1 MSKRA
6 RTDEGPR
13 LFHMKVAYC
22 GKIATTPSKEDGS
35 LLGFVGKLFQA
46 RNAAGEKN
54 PTLITLEK
62 GEKGREHWHMQGTTA
77 CSEKQIKNIREEICK
92 AHSLTA
98 EKKRQI
104 AKGEKASTPH
114 PTSRSTKEVTAA
126 GLQYMV
132 KKDAKVIFKY
142 GLTDS
147 EIAEL
152 REKSAQHVEGMKK
165 KVEDHVGKIEIKWPH
180 IANMQAWLLEMMH
193 EVLVSMRALEHKT
206 SPKHFKVDLLK
217 ALIARAP
224 TRDHEI
230 WLEAELYG
238 FKH

>member
-1 MSKRA
+1 MSKKA

-22 GKIATTPSKEDGS
+22 GKIASTPPEEEGSLQSFLIKLFEPKYSKENKCPV
-35 LLGFVGKLFQA
+35 LV
-46 RNAAGEKN
+46 
-54 PTLITLEK
+54 TLEK
-62 GEKGREHWHMQGTTA
+62 GEKGREHWHMQGTTTL
-77 CSEKQIKNIREEICK
+77 SEKQIKNVREEICK
-92 AHSLTA
+92 HHSLTL

-132 KKDAKVIFKY
+132 KKDAKVIFKAF
-142 GLTDS
+142 LKDS
-147 EIAEL
+147 QIAEL

-217 ALIARAP
+217 SLINQAP
-224 TRDHEI
+224 TREHQI